1 MLVGGGG
8 GVRPPIREYDGSLIR
23 PTILKQPLLPSP
35 EGTLQIQHTQK
46 EQRYIIR
53 QRKVLSYSITKM
65 IQFSSVSALHC
76 N

>member
-35 EGTLQIQHTQK
+35 EGTLQIQ
-46 EQRYIIR
+46 QRYIR